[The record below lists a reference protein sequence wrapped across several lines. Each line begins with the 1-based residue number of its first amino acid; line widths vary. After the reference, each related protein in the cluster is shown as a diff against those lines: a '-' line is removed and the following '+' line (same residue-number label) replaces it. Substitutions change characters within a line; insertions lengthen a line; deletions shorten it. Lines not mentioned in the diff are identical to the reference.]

1 MDIKLNNELNPIYE
15 TILLLYQGYDLE
27 NLKNKVIEE
36 ITATGGNGEEFYQ
49 KNFKLIDKYC
59 RSFQQYRITSE
70 RDAFYFKDT
79 SLDFFNSF
87 ITPYLLNKDFI
98 NNVNQ
103 MSNEEILQIIMSYSN
118 EIFEIDI
125 SDYINMP
132 YTEFIRAENLTKFI
146 NMLDLNE
153 NEKWKMLLILQ
164 NLKDYY
170 GHFTELIHKNI
181 PAFEK
186 SIEAIKPKFDKILA
200 QYRKQ
205 FTDYDKVMKFLKEFN
220 FSNCD
225 IHTVGPSMV
234 TASGVYIIA
243 NHCYIGLLWEK
254 SMADLG
260 YLTQGNAYIITCL
273 KALSDNSKFEI
284 LTSLKES
291 PKYAT
296 ELALQLGLTSA
307 TVSHHMNALLV
318 AQLVYVEKSNGK
330 YYYHVNKETVKD
342 MLERLGKKLL

>member
-1 MDIKLNNELNPIYE
+1 
-15 TILLLYQGYDLE
+15 
-27 NLKNKVIEE
+27 
-36 ITATGGNGEEFYQ
+36 
-49 KNFKLIDKYC
+49 
-59 RSFQQYRITSE
+59 
-70 RDAFYFKDT
+70 
-79 SLDFFNSF
+79 
-87 ITPYLLNKDFI
+87 
-98 NNVNQ
+98 
-103 MSNEEILQIIMSYSN
+103 MSNEEILRIIMSYSN

-146 NMLDLNE
+146 SMLDLNE

-234 TASGVYIIA
+234 TASGVYIMS

-254 SMADLG
+254 SIADLG